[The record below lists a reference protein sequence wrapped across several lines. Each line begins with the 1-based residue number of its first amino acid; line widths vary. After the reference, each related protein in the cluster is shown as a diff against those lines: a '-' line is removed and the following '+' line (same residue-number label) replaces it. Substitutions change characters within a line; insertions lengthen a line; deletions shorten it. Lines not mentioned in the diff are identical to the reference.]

1 LGGSAPPIPNCFG
14 LFSNRGF
21 VTTCTKP
28 NAINS
33 VHTQTH
39 SNHGTTHNWSKKM
52 DERGTYLFLL
62 GRHWR
67 LTTSLRG
74 LQICGSN
81 S

>member
-1 LGGSAPPIPNCFG
+1 
-14 LFSNRGF
+14 
-21 VTTCTKP
+21 
-28 NAINS
+28 
-33 VHTQTH
+33 
-39 SNHGTTHNWSKKM
+39 M